1 MGRGGHKLCAE
12 GKRVPRLRAP
22 PPPGQQT
29 SDHRQAREAWWW
41 SPAVR
46 DLAPGPGT
54 SEQRAPCAWRGLAP
68 LQPCVPTNRFS
79 LCHSWVFSAL
89 TTGLIDLGFLF
100 VKKNISLAYGAG
112 RFLAHPDA

>member
-1 MGRGGHKLCAE
+1 MSCPEAVLEAKGWGGVGTSCVLRVRGCHGSEPLHL
-12 GKRVPRLRAP
+12 
-22 PPPGQQT
+22 QD
-29 SDHRQAREAWWW
+29 SDNRQAREAWWW

-68 LQPCVPTNRFS
+68 LWPCMPTNRFS

-89 TTGLIDLGFLF
+89 SDCRTNRFG
-100 VKKNISLAYGAG
+100 ISLCKEKYKPGI
-112 RFLAHPDA
+112 